1 MAKKVSVE
9 TVDDLDGTSTADTT
23 ITYMIDGSHYE
34 IDLSTKNTEQFY
46 KDLAKWIDHSRR
58 VSAPTQTRR
67 GRKLNGNPDEDFG
80 AIREW
85 AASQGIVTSMRGRIK
100 SEIITAYHNRNN
112 TPATT
117 PVAARASRG
126 RVKAAVASVVPV
138 DSPEF
143 SEAK

>member
-9 TVDDLDGTSTADTT
+9 TIDDLDGTSTADTT
-23 ITYMIDGSHYE
+23 VNYSIDGTHYE
-34 IDLSTKNTEQFY
+34 IDLSTKNADKFH
-46 KDLAKWIDHSRR
+46 KDMATWIDHSRR
-58 VSAPTQTRR
+58 VSAPAQTRR
-67 GRKLNGNPDEDFG
+67 GRKLNGNPGEDFG

-85 AASQGIVTSMRGRIK
+85 ATTQGIATSMRGRIK

-112 TPATT
+112 TPAAT
-117 PVAARASRG
+117 PVAARASRS